1 MTQQQFIEEIK
12 HLSIAERIALI
23 EEISR
28 SVREDLK
35 MKEDGTTNSVKES
48 APVDEDERERR
59 VAAVRRLRGIIKFD
73 GPPPTDE
80 ELKEDYVNYLIEK
93 YS

>member
-1 MTQQQFIEEIK
+1 MTQHQFLEEIK
-12 HLSIAERIALI
+12 QLSIEERIALI

-35 MKEDGTTNSVKES
+35 MSEGDTTISVTEN
-48 APVDEDERERR
+48 APADKNERERR